1 MIQCE
6 IIKQEIE
13 NTPENRLYA
22 AAKLGE
28 IAFKL
33 YIYLDSY
40 PTYTIKYERLKFVK
54 TIDTNYKSA
63 DKAFQTLLDEGYLIF
78 KENRYFFIPHPEE
91 KTRIQFQDDN
101 LYTES
106 MNRLSVGQTT
116 LFTRKHSALVTARR
130 EGKLANRVF

>member
-1 MIQCE
+1 MTQCK

-22 AAKLGE
+22 AANLGE
-28 IAFKL
+28 IAYKL

-40 PTYTIKYERLKFVK
+40 PTSTINYERIKFVK

-63 DKAFQTLLDEGYLIF
+63 DKAFQTLLDKGYLIF
-78 KENRYFFIPHPEE
+78 REEKYFFISRPEE

-101 LYTES
+101 LYNES
-106 MNRLSVGQTT
+106 MKVL
-116 LFTRKHSALVTARR
+116 
-130 EGKLANRVF
+130 